1 MCFWWD
7 RPCTGLCDLGF
18 LRTASY
24 LWLKG
29 KGWRRVTEK
38 KYAYTLYSTISSFSL
53 ELYCH
58 RLEELERVI
67 SEPGA
72 VCFCFHRDFANN
84 KYHQSLPLTLPR
96 KYQGKNQN
104 RTRRGLCCLTA
115 QEKDSKLFSESW
127 RWMGKKMSNPKNT
140 TIKRVSPLFFPH
152 PKSVEKIL
160 WLTVA
165 SLVTDF
171 SARSLNVP
179 YMSNSV
185 KYRPFF
191 PIYVIFPL
199 RHLISLGHKC
209 YYHFSFSSCS

>member
-1 MCFWWD
+1 MCFWWE

-72 VCFCFHRDFANN
+72 VCFHFHRG
-84 KYHQSLPLTLPR
+84 PLTTNAIKVCFLHFLESIREKTETKRGEVYAAYLP
-96 KYQGKNQN
+96 KTKIP
-104 RTRRGLCCLTA
+104 
-115 QEKDSKLFSESW
+115 SFFSESW
-127 RWMGKKMSNPKNT
+127 RWLGKKMNNPKNT
-140 TIKRVSPLFFPH
+140 RIKRVSPLFFPH
-152 PKSVEKIL
+152 PKSLEEIL
-160 WLTVA
+160 WLRVA
-165 SLVTDF
+165 GLVTDF

-179 YMSNSV
+179 YMSNSI
-185 KYRPFF
+185 KYRPFSLSILF
-191 PIYVIFPL
+191 FL
-199 RHLISLGHKC
+199 WGISFL
-209 YYHFSFSSCS
+209 